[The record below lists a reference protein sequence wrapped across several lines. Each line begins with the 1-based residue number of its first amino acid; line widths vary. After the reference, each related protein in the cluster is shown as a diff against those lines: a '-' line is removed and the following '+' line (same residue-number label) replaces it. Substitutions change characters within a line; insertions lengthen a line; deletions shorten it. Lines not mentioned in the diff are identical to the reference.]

1 MPLHV
6 EVELEGHSMIKMM
19 ELAPEQRRGPAAIA
33 GRHVR
38 RRLVVQWYRDVRG
51 VLAMRWTTEVEL
63 DERNLS
69 AALAA

>member
-6 EVELEGHSMIKMM
+6 EVELEGHPMIKMM

-38 RRLVVQWYRDVRG
+38 RRLVAQWYTDARG
-51 VLAMRWTTEVEL
+51 VMAMRRITEVEL
-63 DERNLS
+63 DEGNPS
-69 AALAA
+69 ADLAA